1 MSGVSLKT
9 HNNYAG
15 FKELYKHLLGKDYKK
30 GDTISRTDE
39 MTDRDWDL
47 FQNYYK
53 QTNAVEEETDSFNQS
68 QQTLDD
74 REREARIQAD
84 IQMDRLNKY
93 LPQQM
98 RNRGLAGATDLTESA
113 LIQAQNNYQNRLGKI
128 NTDYTSFNQELLNNY
143 KKNLRSIGEDYESKA
158 EAINATHDAIS
169 QNAYDL
175 MMEKLAEYSTSYE
188 DLDLFNKY
196 YKDNNRD
203 LTDEHKQKIES
214 SMDMYRNS
222 EDLYN
227 SHLKK
232 NYGIEDASVG
242 IDNNSA
248 SVYSF
253 GSFND
258 TGKDGA
264 GGTQQ
269 DPYVKSVLN
278 KAKNGEF
285 GNGEVVNMN
294 YGDGKSAN
302 YMYVDGKWYQ
312 TTKPAT
318 YTYKDFQK
326 SKVVTTGK
334 YVYDRYNLSG
344 KEYVEYNNQK
354 HKIIPV
360 TIADSKAI
368 KNNFGDIPNNS
379 IVTLNGK
386 NYFLSGSNW
395 YQVV

>member
-53 QTNAVEEETDSFNQS
+53 QTNAVEEETDGFNQS

-128 NTDYTSFNQELLNNY
+128 NTDYTSFNQELLDNY
-143 KKNLRSIGEDYESKA
+143 KKNLRSIGENYESKA
-158 EAINATHDAIS
+158 ESINATHDAIS

-175 MMEKLAEYSTSYE
+175 LMEKLAEYSTSYE

-203 LTDEHKQKIES
+203 LTDEHKQQIES
-214 SMDMYRNS
+214 SVDMYRNS
-222 EDLYN
+222 DEVQEQLYK
-227 SHLKK
+227 SLLEQMK
-232 NYGIEDASVG
+232 NYQKNNNTTLQDAYLDVG
-242 IDNNSA
+242 TRGLTDKW
-248 SVYSF
+248 
-253 GSFND
+253 
-258 TGKDGA
+258 KDKLIADLG
-264 GGTQQ
+264 
-269 DPYVKSVLN
+269 
-278 KAKNGEF
+278 
-285 GNGEVVNMN
+285 
-294 YGDGKSAN
+294 
-302 YMYVDGKWYQ
+302 
-312 TTKPAT
+312 TTKDKISTAQFFRFM
-318 YTYKDFQK
+318 KQNK
-326 SKVVTTGK
+326 TGL
-334 YVYDRYNLSG
+334 Y
-344 KEYVEYNNQK
+344 
-354 HKIIPV
+354 
-360 TIADSKAI
+360 ADK
-368 KNNFGDIPNNS
+368 
-379 IVTLNGK
+379 
-386 NYFLSGSNW
+386 
-395 YQVV
+395 

>member
-175 MMEKLAEYSTSYE
+175 LMEKLAEYSTSYE

-203 LTDEHKQKIES
+203 LTDEHKQQIES
-214 SMDMYRNS
+214 SVDMYRNS
-222 EDLYN
+222 DEVQEQLYKSLLEQMKNYQKNNNTTLQDAYLDVGTRGLTDKWNDKLIADLGTTKDKI
-227 SHLKK
+227 STAQFFRFMKK
-232 NYGIEDASVG
+232 N
-242 IDNNSA
+242 
-248 SVYSF
+248 
-253 GSFND
+253 
-258 TGKDGA
+258 
-264 GGTQQ
+264 
-269 DPYVKSVLN
+269 
-278 KAKNGEF
+278 
-285 GNGEVVNMN
+285 
-294 YGDGKSAN
+294 
-302 YMYVDGKWYQ
+302 
-312 TTKPAT
+312 
-318 YTYKDFQK
+318 
-326 SKVVTTGK
+326 
-334 YVYDRYNLSG
+334 
-344 KEYVEYNNQK
+344 
-354 HKIIPV
+354 KIGLY
-360 TIADSKAI
+360 ADK
-368 KNNFGDIPNNS
+368 
-379 IVTLNGK
+379 
-386 NYFLSGSNW
+386 
-395 YQVV
+395 